1 MQAAVLATDHP
12 AGTRLGD
19 FTIERTVGE
28 GGMAVLYL
36 ATDSAGRRRVL
47 KVPHRSHSADPVAI
61 VAFENELRLAHY
73 LADFPY
79 SHMPVPHAS
88 DSGRYLVM
96 DYIEG
101 TDLWTYL
108 RQQGCLSEAE
118 AVALTKK
125 IVVALSEL
133 HKRRIVHLDLK
144 LSNVMVTPSGEI
156 RLIDFGLANH
166 LDFPDHIYEAFRE
179 PKGTP
184 AYIAP
189 EQFFGVRDEPRSD
202 VFSIGT
208 MLFEMTTSR
217 LPFPE
222 ATSRLDVISRIRRQ
236 PVSPRFFRPELS
248 EAFATVVLTCLEN
261 LPDRRYPNMDA
272 LQAALDRLADTAAI
286 VVPCAEATAAGTAVP
301 NAHLSLLRRAA
312 GWLRRQGGERVDRL
326 DEIKRWIDAHRAG
339 RAPAPFRIV
348 AAVDIEAGQAGL
360 NREIVE
366 QAMHLA
372 HLQPAIVTL
381 LCVLANRDTGM
392 ASGEREQELLNTAH
406 RQARDRVVALL
417 EGIDRR
423 KVTVGIHVRLGDPVE
438 NIADCVKD
446 YEADLLVIG
455 ARQRPAFTRFLLGS
469 TTYKA
474 LTTIQCPVYVVQ
486 ESVVRNAGR
495 YRLRPA
501 RRLAGEGDPAY
512 VVS

>member
-1 MQAAVLATDHP
+1 MQAAVLATNHP

-19 FTIERTVGE
+19 FTIERTIGE

-36 ATDSAGRRRVL
+36 ATDSAGCRRVL
-47 KVPHRSHSADPVAI
+47 KVPHRSQSADPVAI

-79 SHMPVPHAS
+79 SHMPVPRAS

-125 IVVALSEL
+125 IVVALREL

-166 LDFPDHIYEAFRE
+166 LDLPDHIYEAFRE

-222 ATSRLDVISRIRRQ
+222 ATTRLDVISRIRRR

-248 EAFATVVLTCLEN
+248 EAFAAVVLTCLEN
-261 LPDRRYPNMDA
+261 LPDRRYSNMDA
-272 LQAALDRLADTAAI
+272 LLAALDRLAHTPD
-286 VVPCAEATAAGTAVP
+286 TAVP
-301 NAHLSLLRRAA
+301 AAPTPATRPSLRERAA
-312 GWLRRQGGERVDRL
+312 RWLRRQGVECVDRL
-326 DEIKRWIDAHRAG
+326 DEIKRWIDAHQAG
-339 RAPAPFRIV
+339 RAPAPFRII
-348 AAVDIEAGQAGL
+348 AAVDIEAGEDAAAL

-366 QAMHLA
+366 QALHLA
-372 HLQPAIVTL
+372 SLQPAIVTL
-381 LCVLANRDTGM
+381 LCVLSNGDLGM
-392 ASGEREQELLNTAH
+392 ASGEREQKLLNTAH
-406 RQARDRVVALL
+406 RQARDRVMALL

-423 KVTVGIHVRLGDPVE
+423 RATVGIHVRRGDPVE
-438 NIADCVKD
+438 NIADCVQD

-455 ARQRPAFTRFLLGS
+455 ARRRPAFTRFLLGS

-474 LTTIQCPVYVVQ
+474 LTTIRCPVYVVQ
-486 ESVVRNAGR
+486 ESVACNAAR
-495 YRLRPA
+495 QRRRPL
-501 RRLAGEGDPAY
+501 RRLAGQDDPAY